1 MAEKRYRIA
10 MVDDNAANLTIGRTI
25 LKEHYEVF
33 PVPSSARLFDLLAKV
48 SPDLIL
54 LDIMMPE
61 MDGYETIKRL
71 KADRRYESIPVI
83 FLSAQSD
90 ESSELR
96 GLAMGAVDYITKP
109 FSAPLLL
116 KRVENHLLISQ
127 QRVKLQNYNADLKQE
142 VSRKATQLV
151 GMQDAMLSA
160 ITEMVEFRDGDTGG
174 HIDRTQLY
182 LKWLIDELM
191 AQGIYA
197 DLTWDWDVDL
207 LVASAPLHDAGKIA
221 ISDAILRKPG
231 KLTEDEF
238 EIMKEHVDF
247 GVEIIERIEARS
259 DNCSNFLKFA
269 KVIAASHHEK
279 YDGSGYP
286 WGLAGDEIPLEG
298 RLMAI
303 VDVYDALISRRPY
316 KEAFPPEVAERVINE
331 GSGAHF
337 DPVLVGVFN
346 NVSDKFA
353 NISRGSKERMSMAGA
368 ELRPVGRYESSHIA

>member
-1 MAEKRYRIA
+1 MGDKRYRIA

-25 LKEHYEVF
+25 LKGYYEVF
-33 PVPSSARLFDLLAKV
+33 PVPSGERLFELLAKV
-48 SPDLIL
+48 LPDLIL
-54 LDIMMPE
+54 LDIMMPG
-61 MDGYETIKRL
+61 MDGYEAIRRL

-127 QRVKLQNYNADLKQE
+127 QRVKLQGYNADLKRE
-142 VSRKATQLV
+142 VSRKTSQLV

-182 LKWLIDELM
+182 LKWLIDEM
-191 AQGIYA
+191 VAQGIYSE
-197 DLTWDWDVDL
+197 LTREWDVDL

-231 KLTEDEF
+231 KLTEEEF
-238 EIMKEHVDF
+238 EAMKEHVDF
-247 GVEIIERIEARS
+247 GVEIIERIESRS
-259 DNCSNFLKFA
+259 GHYNHFLNFA

-303 VDVYDALISRRPY
+303 VDVYDALISKRPY
-316 KEAFPPEVAERVINE
+316 KEPFAPEVAERIINE
-331 GSGAHF
+331 GSGGHF
-337 DPVLVGVFN
+337 DPKLVGVFN
-346 NVSDKFA
+346 AVAGKFA
-353 NISRGSKERMSMAGA
+353 SLSRGDKERVSVGG
-368 ELRPVGRYESSHIA
+368 ELRRGGLVAVAG